1 MGDTIAYFFA
11 ILSTLA
17 LIVLW
22 FANVHKVLYQKR
34 DAVLKA
40 QEELMLHE
48 KGYMEKRGSPEE
60 STAKHMLDTSTE
72 IYKQILDAYNKAYHN
87 PAYRIPGILMGFK
100 NIKKGRRFI

>member
-34 DAVLKA
+34 DAVLRN
-40 QEELMLHE
+40 QH
-48 KGYMEKRGSPEE
+48 
-60 STAKHMLDTSTE
+60 
-72 IYKQILDAYNKAYHN
+72 
-87 PAYRIPGILMGFK
+87 
-100 NIKKGRRFI
+100 